1 MCGIVGYL
9 GPRKASSVLLQGLR
23 QLEYRGYDS
32 SGISILTNK
41 KIKIYKKE
49 GKLANLIQE
58 VPEKLNSPLGIG
70 HTRWATHGGVSDTNA
85 HPHISY
91 KERVAIVH
99 NGIID
104 NFTSLKEE
112 LIEKGISFSSDT
124 DSEVLAHLIDYYLD
138 EDPEVAV
145 QKALDRIDGTYG
157 VIALFKDYPDIL
169 IGARNGSPLIL
180 GVGDGESI
188 LASDASAFI
197 GLSRQA
203 IYLDDGDM
211 IVVKAKEYKTLDR
224 HYKEVFKQPETIDAQ
239 STTIS
244 KEGFDHFLLKEIFE
258 QPRSLSRAM
267 GEGGRLQ
274 AEFGS
279 AKLGG
284 LNLDTRDF
292 FDIENIHIIGMG
304 TAYYAG
310 MVGSQIIERLARIP
324 TQVLDASE
332 LRFSNPIVKKN
343 TLYLAIS
350 QSGETA
356 DTITAV
362 KEIQNKGGRVLGII
376 NVVGSTLA
384 RLTEGGV
391 YTHGG
396 QEVSVAST
404 KAFTAQIMALTLLAL
419 LLGRKKDVPISYGKI
434 LVKALSD
441 IPAKVQQILDQAH
454 KIKQIAEKYSS
465 ASSFLFLARG
475 LNYPIALEG
484 ALKLKEISYIHAE
497 GFSSGGLKHGP
508 LALVD
513 EKTPSVFIVS
523 EGETFEKSLSNMQEV
538 KARKGKIIVI
548 TDSQDNRIKTLADDY
563 FIVPQ
568 SEEVL
573 MPLLNVIPLQLLS
586 YYIANH
592 LGRDVDQP
600 RNLAKSVTTD

>member
-32 SGISILTNK
+32 SGISLLNNK
-41 KIKIYKKE
+41 NIKVYKKT
-49 GKLANLIQE
+49 GKLSNLVSI
-58 VPEKLNSPLGIG
+58 VPDKTTAKSGIG
-70 HTRWATHGGVSDTNA
+70 HTRWATHGGVTDTNA
-85 HPHISY
+85 HPHVSY
-91 KERVAIVH
+91 QGRVAIVH

-104 NFTSLKEE
+104 NFAELKEE
-112 LIEKGISFSSDT
+112 LISKGVKFSSET
-124 DSEVLAHLIDYYLD
+124 DSEVLAHLIDSYLGK
-138 EDPEVAV
+138 DPEAAV
-145 QKALDRIDGTYG
+145 QQALDRIDGTYG
-157 VIALFKDYPDIL
+157 LIVLFRDHPDLL

-180 GVGDGESI
+180 GVGDGESV

-197 GLSRQA
+197 GISRQA

-211 IVVKAKEYKTLDR
+211 VVVKAKEYRTLDR
-224 HYKEVFKQPETIDAQ
+224 HYKEVEKPLEEVNQEAAA
-239 STTIS
+239 IS

-274 AEFGS
+274 EDFGT

-284 LNLDTRDF
+284 LNLEARDF

-310 MVGSQIIERLARIP
+310 QVGAQIIERLSRIP
-324 TQVLDASE
+324 TQVFDASE

-404 KAFTAQIMALTLLAL
+404 KAFTAQIMALSLLAL
-419 LLGRKKDVPISYGKI
+419 VLGRKKDIPISYGKT
-434 LVKALSD
+434 LVKAMADL
-441 IPAKVQQILDQAH
+441 PNKVQEILDQAPQ
-454 KIKQIAEKYSS
+454 IKVIAEKY
-465 ASSFLFLARG
+465 AHAKSFLFLARG

-508 LALVD
+508 LALID
-513 EKTPSVFIVS
+513 AQTPSLFVVTK
-523 EGETFEKSLSNMQEV
+523 GDTFEKSLSNIQEV
-538 KARKGKIIVI
+538 KAREGKVIVV
-548 TDSQDNRIKTLADDY
+548 TDSDDPRIQELADDY
-563 FIVPQ
+563 FKVPE

-573 MPLLNVIPLQLLS
+573 MPILNVIPLQLLA
-586 YYIANH
+586 YYVANH
-592 LGRDVDQP
+592 LGKDVDQP